1 MNRKAKIIYI
11 ILITTFF
18 IAAGLSIYYY
28 QKLQI
33 NNKQMDE
40 AVTFEASLPA
50 YHFALIGE
58 ERNHEYWRLVGEGAK
73 ELESEYDVFVEYE
86 APKRS
91 NPDEQLKLVDMAI
104 KSKVDGII
112 VQALN
117 DNFTPM
123 INKAVNEG
131 IPVITVDT
139 DSPDSERNA
148 YIGTDNYEAGRLAGE
163 ALVNDTNGQATVGII
178 TGNLDNLHHQLRLQ
192 GFKDVVEDVEGIE
205 IVAIE
210 ESNITRVEAEET
222 AYSMLMEYENITA
235 FYGTSSY
242 NGLGIVAAADSLKKQ
257 NDIYVITFDAI
268 KQNIELLEN
277 GDIDAIVEQQP
288 FEMGN
293 QSIKVLLDILQDR
306 EIEEIYHTDTSVIR
320 RNDLASMTE
329 RRMLAD
335 D

>member
-1 MNRKAKIIYI
+1 MTRKAKIIYI

-33 NNKQMDE
+33 NNKEMEE
-40 AVTFEASLPA
+40 AIASEVSLPT
-50 YHFALIGE
+50 YHFVLIGE
-58 ERNHEYWRLVGEGAK
+58 EMNHEYWRLVGEGAK
-73 ELESEYDVFVEYE
+73 EMEFKYDVFVEYE

-91 NPDEQLKLVDMAI
+91 NPDEQLKLVDIAI

-117 DNFTPM
+117 DHFTPM
-123 INKAVNEG
+123 INKAVQEG

-139 DSPDSERNA
+139 DSPESERNA

-192 GFKDVVEDVEGIE
+192 GFKDVVEKVEGIE
-205 IVAIE
+205 IVATE

-222 AYSMLMEYENITA
+222 AYSVLMEHENITA

-242 NGLGIVAAADSLKKQ
+242 NGLGIVAAADSLKRQ
-257 NDIYVITFDAI
+257 DDMYVITFDAI
-268 KQNIELLEN
+268 EENINLLEN

-288 FEMGN
+288 FEMGK
-293 QSIKVLLDILQDR
+293 QSIQVLLDIIQGK
-306 EIEEIYHTDTSVIR
+306 EINDIYHTDTSIIR
-320 RNDLASMTE
+320 INDLSNMTE
-329 RRMLAD
+329 RRMLAND
-335 D
+335 